1 MLKYIELKTGYADN
15 GPAWI
20 AQVVVSRSGRTLYF
34 ADKAL
39 RRGGGQ
45 LGSGNYLDIQTRE
58 VYWVSG
64 VKKSGRD
71 RHWAGSGS
79 VSIEAGAVTEYLA
92 EVGAAALPRGI
103 RVIDDLPKPDPGRF
117 VGIENEPLQR

>member
-1 MLKYIELKTGYADN
+1 MLRYIELKTGCADD

-20 AQVVVSRSGRTLYF
+20 ARVVLSRSGRTLYF

-39 RRGGGQ
+39 KRGGGQ
-45 LGSGNYLDIQTRE
+45 LGSGNYLNIQTGE

-71 RHWAGSGS
+71 RHSAGSGA
-79 VSIEAGAVTEYLA
+79 VSIEAGAVKEYLA
-92 EVGAAALPRGI
+92 EIGAVALPWGV
-103 RVIDDLPKPDPGRF
+103 RVIDDLPVPDPGNF
-117 VGIENEPLQR
+117 VNIENEPMRR